1 MKNAK
6 LLDAF
11 PLVQFIKR
19 ETGSERTKALLA
31 SAVKSGA
38 PLLISEINAGEVF
51 YAIARKLGAD
61 RAEEVLAELFA
72 LPLQR
77 IPVTWELVLAAA
89 KLKAQWAMS
98 YADCFAA
105 ATAIQRQAVLVTGDP
120 EFKQIEHLVSIEW
133 V

>member
-19 ETGSERTKALLA
+19 EAGSERTKALLA
-31 SAVKSGA
+31 SAVKSGT

-72 LPLQR
+72 LPIQR

-105 ATAIQRQAVLVTGDP
+105 AAAIQRQVVLVTGDP